1 MTAMSGQAGRAEDM
15 DAGSPPR
22 RRSGPPGWSTY
33 VALSELIDNSVKARG
48 GGGVCIQVDLDY
60 AAKSIRVSDD
70 GAGMDSDE
78 LLGAVSVAADPQRE
92 GPGARR
98 LNMWSACL
106 FLGRA
111 FSVSTSRAGSGLEHV
126 AECGERRRDGGGALR
141 GQGAPLCA
149 SRKKGDASAH
159 GTSIIVSGLR
169 VPLYA
174 GQTTLFKRRLGERHC
189 DYIREGQAKIRI
201 NSVECEPIQPPTVDG
216 SVGRFELETS
226 SGRAAGWIGLL
237 RRRAPAAAAGG
248 GAGGMSLYRGDRLVE
263 MRSRFG
269 MRGRPGEAR
278 LVGRIS
284 LDRVPAGPRGAGFAE
299 GSAEYL
305 EAERAFMGHPAVKKA
320 LQGGGQEA
328 GAAGVE
334 FDHFYDYLLGRRG
347 DPAIIGRRVGR
358 MASEA
363 LLASMPRLE
372 TEVDGRAVTI
382 EYADAGGPPYERHA
396 ADGGVRYVINR
407 RSPVFGV
414 AKNPL
419 YVVALVGADL
429 RASGAGA
436 AGGGAPAL
444 REQHAAWASIVD
456 GLARGRAPRAAKPE
470 PAAGGYSLSENL
482 TGLLS
487 VLEECYFDKFEFT
500 GLSTLAPYTSN
511 ALASPVYS
519 LYTERKHGEY
529 LCDVIMD
536 FCTGYVPLFNPD
548 GRDIDMWRYASGDK
562 RLVAVREYSAGEL
575 SGPVAPPAKAWMDLV
590 REVRLHHMPYMED
603 DLAAILNALK
613 SLQMLS
619 LRDLDVIARRRKS
632 GHARGLI
639 EQVFAA

>member
-1 MTAMSGQAGRAEDM
+1 MTDMSGQAGRAEDM
-15 DAGSPPR
+15 GAGGPPR

-33 VALSELIDNSVKARG
+33 EALSELVDNSVKARG
-48 GGGVCIQVDLDY
+48 GGNVCIQVDLDY

-70 GAGMDSDE
+70 GTGMDSNE
-78 LLGAVSVAADPQRE
+78 LLGAVSAAAGPQRE
-92 GPGARR
+92 GPGAPR
-98 LNMWSACL
+98 LGMGSACL

-126 AECGERRRDGGGALR
+126 AECYEQRRDGSGALR
-141 GQGAPLCA
+141 GQGGPLCA

-159 GTSIIVSGLR
+159 GTSILVSSLR

-201 NSVECEPIQPPTVDG
+201 NSVECEPAPPPTADG

-226 SGRAAGWIGLL
+226 SGQAAGWIGLL
-237 RRRAPAAAAGG
+237 RRRPSTVAG
-248 GAGGMSLYRGDRLVE
+248 GGMSLYRGDRLVE

-278 LVGRIS
+278 VVGRIS

-305 EAERAFMGHPAVKKA
+305 EAERAFMDHPAVRKA
-320 LQGGGQEA
+320 LQGGGQA
-328 GAAGVE
+328 ARAAGVDFE
-334 FDHFYDYLLGRRG
+334 HFYDYLLGRRD
-347 DPAIIGRRVGR
+347 DPAIIDRRVGR
-358 MASEA
+358 LASEA

-382 EYADAGGPPYERHA
+382 EYADAGGPPYEKHA

-407 RSPVFGV
+407 GSPVFGV

-429 RASGAGA
+429 RASGAGGA

-444 REQHAAWASIVD
+444 REQHAAWASIVE
-456 GLARGRAPRAAKPE
+456 GLARGRAPRPAKPE

-487 VLEECYFDKFEFT
+487 VLEDCYFDKFEFT

-511 ALASPVYS
+511 ALAPPVYS
-519 LYTERKHGEY
+519 LYTEREHGEY

-548 GRDIDMWRYASGDK
+548 GRGIDMWRYASGDK

-575 SGPVAPPAKAWMDLV
+575 SGHVAPPAKAWMDLV

-603 DLAAILNALK
+603 DLASILDMLK
-613 SLQMLS
+613 SLRMLS